1 MQGDE
6 LTNTLQDH
14 VHCNGQVN
22 ELYGLVEGSSYSRD
36 CWEVYIGCQ
45 RTRETLHHLSWA
57 FRFAELDQFDSL
69 T

>member
-1 MQGDE
+1 MW

-22 ELYGLVEGSSYSRD
+22 ELDGLVKRGSYSGEG
-36 CWEVYIGCQ
+36 WEVYASCQ
-45 RTRETLHHLSWA
+45 WA
-57 FRFAELDQFDSL
+57 TKTPSFIAPGDQFNNF